1 MRWPSRH
8 ERPRSRGLECPH
20 VRPEQRPLGRG
31 AKKLASKTTRS
42 ASTPAGGGRAA
53 GSCTPRRTQCIGA
66 GARKR
71 EAPKSVERPIPKCR
85 KTWDEDVG
93 PASET
98 REEHLQR
105 HKGGRRTC
113 QRCRYYLFGANWA
126 ATYGSFT
133 APSGPRGRV
142 VWLGE
147 RPARWGG
154 VWGLGCSVC
163 AGLDYRR
170 RKSEEPMIGTAVGPG
185 ACASTSTS
193 RGRGVRL
200 AGASRKRCGT
210 KWARYEIR
218 ATQSEHVRR
227 HAQSDVHKIAM
238 AAHIKPDEPVRIALQ
253 RTLEDDQLLAGAV
266 PQPADWLRT
275 WRLCQNPASWESA
288 ASSAHTEHFIA
299 QIRHRAVQPRSCQ
312 AMVTCMAE
320 LFRSRRRQWFRAAPS
335 IFFGF

>member
-1 MRWPSRH
+1 
-8 ERPRSRGLECPH
+8 
-20 VRPEQRPLGRG
+20 
-31 AKKLASKTTRS
+31 
-42 ASTPAGGGRAA
+42 
-53 GSCTPRRTQCIGA
+53 
-66 GARKR
+66 
-71 EAPKSVERPIPKCR
+71 
-85 KTWDEDVG
+85 
-93 PASET
+93 
-98 REEHLQR
+98 
-105 HKGGRRTC
+105 
-113 QRCRYYLFGANWA
+113 
-126 ATYGSFT
+126 
-133 APSGPRGRV
+133 
-142 VWLGE
+142 
-147 RPARWGG
+147 
-154 VWGLGCSVC
+154 
-163 AGLDYRR
+163 
-170 RKSEEPMIGTAVGPG
+170 MIGTAVGPG

-193 RGRGVRL
+193 RGRGHH
-200 AGASRKRCGT
+200 KRCGT